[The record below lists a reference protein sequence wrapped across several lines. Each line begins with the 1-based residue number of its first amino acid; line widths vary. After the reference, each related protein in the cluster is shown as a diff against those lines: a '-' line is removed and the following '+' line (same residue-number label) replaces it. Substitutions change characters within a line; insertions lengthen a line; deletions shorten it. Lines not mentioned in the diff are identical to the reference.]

1 MLKPKVYFRS
11 DASSEIGMGHFS
23 RCIGLAD
30 IVKDFLEPVFLMQ
43 QFNTICKGLCKE
55 KNFEFIELSIG
66 VKPSDDLDE
75 IDKNID
81 NGTLV
86 VVDGYHLTGGWL
98 QLYLKKKDCK
108 VICIDDIHAQHF
120 YSDVVINHGG
130 ASREDYSIEP
140 YTQLFLGLNYAILKN
155 EFIEAA
161 KLRRPKSAVKNILI
175 AIGGTDPNH
184 YSAQL
189 ADWLIDLEQIEQIN
203 ILTTTANKNIIP
215 LVDYCNDENKLNI
228 HIDLPTDEVI
238 DLMLENDLA
247 ILPASTIC
255 IEACAV
261 GIGIICGITA
271 ENQYDMYKE
280 LTRTPAVLG
289 LDKLIN
295 ISDQKMRSVVQSL
308 TLDQVNEMI
317 KHQRKL
323 VDGRSHDRI
332 REIFKKLC

>member
-1 MLKPKVYFRS
+1 MEKLKVYFRT
-11 DASSEIGMGHFS
+11 DVSSEIGMGHFS

-30 IVKDFLEPVFLMQ
+30 IVKDFLDPVFIMQ
-43 QFNTICKGLCKE
+43 QFNPVCKGLCKE
-55 KNFEFIELSIG
+55 KNYEFIELPTEI
-66 VKPSDDLDE
+66 KPSDDLDE
-75 IDKNID
+75 IDKNIID
-81 NGTLV
+81 GSLV
-86 VVDGYHLTGGWL
+86 VLDGYHFGTDL

-108 VICIDDIHAQHF
+108 VISNDDIHAHHF

-130 ASREDYSIEP
+130 GTKEDYSVEP

-161 KLRRPKSAVKNILI
+161 KLRRPKSEIKNILI

-203 ILTTTANKNIIP
+203 ILTTTANKNIIA
-215 LVDYCNDENKLNI
+215 LVDYCNAEDKLNI
-228 HIDLPTDEVI
+228 HIDLPTAEVI
-238 DLMLENDLA
+238 DLLLENDLA

-271 ENQYDMYKE
+271 ENQYDMYKA

-289 LDKLIN
+289 MDKLIN
-295 ISDQKMRSVVQSL
+295 ISDQKMKSVVQSL
-308 TLDQVNEMI
+308 TLQDVNDMI

-323 VDGRSHDRI
+323 VDGRSHERI